1 MAGWIPN
8 IPGRFYPSS
17 TGTQNGKNGQ
27 IAFVL
32 IVAFSGNSFTTTT
45 TRTKIKSKLISPSIA
60 GNLKC

>member
-32 IVAFSGNSFTTTT
+32 IVAFSGNSFTTTVLQQEQ
-45 TRTKIKSKLISPSIA
+45 KSNVK
-60 GNLKC
+60 

>member
-45 TRTKIKSKLISPSIA
+45 TRTKIKCKIILPSIA
-60 GNLKC
+60 GNLE